1 MRNGAARQLITE
13 GAENMINGAFL
24 RNRREELGLS
34 IRDVA
39 NLMGYASHFSYYRIE
54 RGLSHG
60 SKLQLQLLA
69 DALGCTWDE
78 LLGENPNTP
87 HIE

>member
-1 MRNGAARQLITE
+1 
-13 GAENMINGAFL
+13 MIDGDFL
-24 RNRREELGLS
+24 RTRRQELGLS

-39 NLMGYASHFSYYRIE
+39 RLMGYAGHFAYYRIE
-54 RGLSHG
+54 RGQSHG
-60 SKLQLQLLA
+60 SKLQMQLLA

-78 LLGENPNTP
+78 LLGDNPNAP

>member
-1 MRNGAARQLITE
+1 
-13 GAENMINGAFL
+13 MIDGAFI
-24 RNRREELGLS
+24 RNRRQELGLS

-39 NLMGYASHFSYYRIE
+39 SLMGYAGHFSYYRIE
-54 RGLSHG
+54 RGQSHG
-60 SKLQLQLLA
+60 SKLQMQLLA

-78 LLGENPNTP
+78 LLGDNPNAP